1 MFFKTHH
8 ISGWSPPKKNT
19 APHEGHNCIF
29 AGGSTWKYVY
39 IGWLRYTSDSEG
51 AVESIDII
59 QWCMFLFIFMY
70 FYWNLYIYIYIYRG
84 PCFFENKMPQFGYK
98 SEKIGRMRKGHFSNF
113 KGGGLCR
120 RTGSETEGLFVK
132 SAQKQKAIPWEWY
145 IYLYLVRFLWQM

>member
-1 MFFKTHH
+1 MV
-8 ISGWSPPKKNT
+8 PPKKKYS
-19 APHEGHNCIF
+19 ASWRSQLHFRWGKHLKICIHRLTSLHVRF
-29 AGGSTWKYVY
+29 GGRSGKYWYNIMMYVFIY
-39 IGWLRYTSDSEG
+39 IHVLLLK
-51 AVESIDII
+51 
-59 QWCMFLFIFMY
+59 F
-70 FYWNLYIYIYIYRG
+70 IYIYIYRG